1 MREALVE
8 HRINPVCA
16 TCHGLMDPPGL
27 AYETFDAIG
36 RSRTTDNGL
45 PVDVS
50 NLSSE
55 FVAGGAVF
63 NGPIELDK
71 DLAADDGAQH
81 CMTQQWLTFALG
93 RDLTTG
99 DDRSIIQAHS
109 AFRFA
114 AFNLK
119 ELIAN
124 IVLTD
129 SFLSPTASPRPFAN

>member
-1 MREALVE
+1 MREALAP
-8 HRINPVCA
+8 HRSNPACA
-16 TCHGLMDPPGL
+16 ACHQAIDPAGL

-50 NLSSE
+50 NLSSQ

-63 NGPIELDK
+63 NGPIELANDI
-71 DLAADDGAQH
+71 AGDDGAQH
-81 CMTQQWLTFALG
+81 CMTQQWLNFALG
-93 RDLTTG
+93 RDLTTA
-99 DDRSIIQAHS
+99 DDHSIATAHS

-114 AFNLK
+114 SFNLK

-129 SFLSPTASPRPFAN
+129 SFLSPSASPRPFAN